1 VIKLFSLSETVK
13 RVEGRLCLKS
23 KSSRLEGCIV
33 SKVTKEQVE
42 HVARLARLKLSE
54 EEKESFAEDM
64 GEILG
69 FAEKLNA
76 LSAELEQQHLDPT
89 NNILQL
95 ENVFRE
101 DEVHDSLPAERAL
114 QNTAEQEKDQFKVPS
129 VLEE

>member
-1 VIKLFSLSETVK
+1 V
-13 RVEGRLCLKS
+13 
-23 KSSRLEGCIV
+23 
-33 SKVTKEQVE
+33 
-42 HVARLARLKLSE
+42 KLSE

-76 LSAELEQQHLDPT
+76 LSAELEQQQLDPT

-114 QNTAEQEKDQFKVPS
+114 QNTAKQEKDQFKVPS